1 MSDMD
6 ESTRGMYELVREVR
20 HDLNG
25 PLTSALGNVQL
36 LLEDP
41 AITDAEVRETLQDI
55 EADIRRLSGMIRR
68 LSDIQPP
75 EE

>member
-1 MSDMD
+1 MRSMF
-6 ESTRGMYELVREVR
+6 ELVREVR

-41 AITDAEVRETLQDI
+41 AITDPEVRETLEDI
-55 EADIRRLSGMIRR
+55 EKDIRRLAAMILR
-68 LSDIQPP
+68 LSDVRPP
-75 EE
+75 EGS